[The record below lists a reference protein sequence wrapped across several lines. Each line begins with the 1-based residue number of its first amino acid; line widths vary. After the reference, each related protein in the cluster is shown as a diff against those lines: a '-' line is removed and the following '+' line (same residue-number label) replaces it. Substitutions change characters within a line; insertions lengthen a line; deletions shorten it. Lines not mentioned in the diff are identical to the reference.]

1 VVRVTR
7 LLPVIGGSGAARAAG
22 IAIGVVADRVLGDPA
37 RLHPVAGMG
46 TLAAALERRIYA
58 DHRAAGVVHAAVLVG
73 GVVTAA
79 ALADRG
85 GPRVTVV
92 TTAAATWATLGGTTL
107 TRVVADLGALVEAD
121 DLDAA
126 RDLVPSLCGRDPRSL
141 DADGM
146 VRAAVESLAE
156 NTSDATVGPLVW
168 AAVAGAPGALGYRM
182 ANTLDA
188 MVGYRSE
195 RHRRF
200 GWASARLDDLANL
213 VPARVTGLAVVA
225 LGPDRRGA
233 IAAWRRDAGGHPSPN
248 AGVVEAA
255 FAGAL
260 GTGLGGLTVYAHGV
274 EDRPRLGDGPPPTV
288 GDLRRAVTLS
298 RRVQTLVAAGACGV
312 ALAVSRRSGR

>member
-1 VVRVTR
+1 M
-7 LLPVIGGSGAARAAG
+7 G
-22 IAIGVVADRVLGDPA
+22 IALGVVADRALGDPR

-46 TLAAALERRIYA
+46 TVAAALERRIYA
-58 DHRAAGVVHAAVLVG
+58 DSRAAGVVHAAVLVG
-73 GVVTAA
+73 GAVAA
-79 ALADRG
+79 GALVDRG
-85 GPRVTVV
+85 GPRLTIV

-107 TRVVADLGALVEAD
+107 TRVVADLGTLVDAD
-121 DLDAA
+121 DLDGA
-126 RDLVPSLCGRDPRSL
+126 RDLIPSLCGRDPRSL

-156 NTSDATVGPLVW
+156 NTSDAAVGPLVW

-195 RHRRF
+195 RHQRF
-200 GWASARLDDLANL
+200 GWASARLDDLVNI

-233 IAAWRRDAGGHPSPN
+233 VAAWRRDAGRHPSPN

-260 GTGLGGLTVYAHGV
+260 GTGLGGLTVYPHGV

-288 GDLRRAVTLS
+288 QDLHRSVVLS
-298 RRVQTLVAAGACGV
+298 RRVQTLVAVVACGV
-312 ALAVSRRSGR
+312 AVSRRSGR

>member
-1 VVRVTR
+1 MIRR
-7 LLPVIGGSGAARAAG
+7 PAARAAG
-22 IAIGVVADRVLGDPA
+22 IALGVVADRAFGDPR

-46 TLAAALERRIYA
+46 TVAAGLERRIYA
-58 DHRAAGVVHAAVLVG
+58 DSRTAGAVYAAVLVG
-73 GVVTAA
+73 GVVAGAA
-79 ALADRG
+79 FVDRG
-85 GPRVTVV
+85 GPRVTVL

-107 TRVVADLGALVEAD
+107 TRVVADLGALVDAD
-121 DLDAA
+121 DLDGA

-195 RHRRF
+195 RHQLF
-200 GWASARLDDLANL
+200 GWASARLDDLANI

-233 IAAWRRDAGGHPSPN
+233 VTAWRRDAGRHPSPN

-260 GTGLGGLTVYAHGV
+260 GAGLGGLTVYPHGV

-288 GDLRRAVTLS
+288 DDLHRAVALS
-298 RRVQTLVAAGACGV
+298 RRVQTLTAVAACGV
-312 ALAVSRRSGR
+312 ALVLSRRSGR

>member
-1 VVRVTR
+1 MIRR
-7 LLPVIGGSGAARAAG
+7 PAARALG
-22 IAIGVVADRVLGDPA
+22 IALGVAADRAFGDPR

-46 TLAAALERRIYA
+46 TVAGALERRIHA
-58 DHRAAGVVHAAVLVG
+58 DSRAAGALYTGVLVG
-73 GVVTAA
+73 GVVAVTA
-79 ALADRG
+79 LIDRG
-85 GPRVTVV
+85 GPRVTVL
-92 TTAAATWATLGGTTL
+92 TTAVGTWAALGGTTL
-107 TRVVADLGALVEAD
+107 TRVVADLGARVGAD
-121 DLDAA
+121 DLDGA
-126 RDLVPSLCGRDPRSL
+126 RDLIPSLCGRDPRSL

-200 GWASARLDDLANL
+200 GWASARLDDLANI
-213 VPARVTGLAVVA
+213 VPARVTGLAVVL
-225 LGPDRRGA
+225 LGPDRRAA
-233 IAAWRRDAGGHPSPN
+233 ISAWRRDAGRHPSPN

-260 GTGLGGLTVYAHGV
+260 GTGLGGLTVYPHGV

-288 GDLRRAVTLS
+288 ADLHRAVELS
-298 RRVQTLVAAGACGV
+298 RRVQTLVAVVACGV
-312 ALAVSRRSGR
+312 AFGVSRRSGR

>member
-1 VVRVTR
+1 MTR
-7 LLPVIGGSGAARAAG
+7 RHTARAVG
-22 IAIGVVADRVLGDPA
+22 IALGVLADRVVGDP
-37 RLHPVAGMG
+37 RRFHPVAGMG
-46 TLAAALERRIYA
+46 TVAAALERRVWS
-58 DHRAAGVVHAAVLVG
+58 DSRVVGAVYTGTLVG
-73 GVVTAA
+73 GVAGLTAV
-79 ALADRG
+79 ADRG
-85 GPRVTVV
+85 GPRTTVL
-92 TTAAATWATLGGTTL
+92 TTAAATWASLGGTTL
-107 TRVVADLGALVEAD
+107 TRVVEDLGTLVGAD

-168 AAVAGAPGALGYRM
+168 AAIAGAPGALGYRM

-195 RHRRF
+195 RHGRF

-233 IAAWRRDAGGHPSPN
+233 VAAWRRDAGRHPSPN

-260 GTGLGGLTVYAHGV
+260 GTGLGGLTVYPHGI

-288 GDLRRAVTLS
+288 DDLRRAVELS
-298 RRVQTLVAAGACGV
+298 RRVQTVVAVAACGA
-312 ALAVSRRSGR
+312 ALLVSRRSGR

>member
-1 VVRVTR
+1 M
-7 LLPVIGGSGAARAAG
+7 G
-22 IAIGVVADRVLGDPA
+22 IALGVIADRVVGDPR

-46 TLAAALERRIYA
+46 TVAAALERRIYA
-58 DHRAAGVVHAAVLVG
+58 DSRAAGAVHAAVLVG
-73 GVVTAA
+73 GVVAAA
-79 ALADRG
+79 ALVDRG
-85 GPRVTVV
+85 GPRTTVL

-107 TRVVADLGALVEAD
+107 TRVVADLGAFVDAD
-121 DLDAA
+121 DLDGA
-126 RDLVPSLCGRDPRSL
+126 RDLIPSLCGRDPRSL

-195 RHRRF
+195 RHQRF
-200 GWASARLDDLANL
+200 GWASARLDDLANI
-213 VPARVTGLAVVA
+213 VPARVTGLTVVA

-233 IAAWRRDAGGHPSPN
+233 LAAWRRDAGQHPSPN

-260 GTGLGGLTVYAHGV
+260 GTGLGGLTVYPHGV

-288 GDLRRAVTLS
+288 DDLRRAVALS
-298 RRVQTLVAAGACGV
+298 RRVQTVVAVGACGV
-312 ALAVSRRSGR
+312 ALGFSRRSGR